1 MQAQM
6 LYLTW
11 CCICLALARTRRIPS
26 IHAPPLIGQ
35 LAVVDMLKTEPHLS
49 PEAVKRVACLANTNT
64 RHQEAVVTDAQDL
77 HKIKPSEI

>member
-1 MQAQM
+1 M

-11 CCICLALARTRRIPS
+11 CCIGLALARTRIPS
-26 IHAPPLIGQ
+26 IHAPPLIRQ
-35 LAVVDMLKTEPHLS
+35 LAVVDRLKTEPHLS

-64 RHQEAVVTDAQDL
+64 TYQEAVLTDAQDL